1 MSSKDS
7 ESTRAR
13 PIASV
18 RFYGGLNDHIPQH
31 QRFTDNA
38 VQTDEGTTVGELLN
52 RSGIP
57 TAEVALVLLNSTP
70 AWFDDH
76 VTGGDRLSV
85 YPAFRSIEIAPLN
98 RNIPSLPR
106 RDGG

>member
-18 RFYGGLNDHIPQH
+18 RFYGGLNDHIPLR
-31 QRFTDNA
+31 QRFTDIT
-38 VQTDEGTTVGELLN
+38 VQTDEATTVGELLN
-52 RSGIP
+52 RSGVP
-57 TAEVALVLLNSTP
+57 AAEVALVLRNSTP

-76 VTGGDRLSV
+76 VIAGDRLSV
-85 YPAFRSIEIAPLN
+85 YPAFRSIDIAPLI
-98 RNIPSLPR
+98 RNAPLLPR
-106 RDGG
+106 QDGG